1 MLSELRNLAE
11 VLIPSSVRAS
21 VLDYAKHT
29 VQGNKSVVA
38 PVKVP
43 PSVIWKEKEV
53 LVTPSFACLLV
64 PTGWNAY

>member
-1 MLSELRNLAE
+1 MLSDLRNLAE
-11 VLIPSSVRAS
+11 VLITSSVRAS

-29 VQGNKSVVA
+29 VQGKSVVA
-38 PVKVP
+38 PVKAP